1 MSETNVVVLVGR
13 LTRDAELKYTKSGM
27 ALSTFAIALNRRIK
41 QGEEWVDEANFFDI
55 NYWGKGAESVSQYLT
70 KGKQVAIQG
79 ELRQDRWEQDG
90 QSRSKVVIHAN
101 NVQLLGS
108 SGTSGSQGMSPG
120 GGQVAN
126 ERGGAR
132 PYANPAQTGGQT
144 GYQQAPKPLNPVK
157 SFPNQG
163 GAPAND
169 DFTDDIPF

>member
-27 ALSTFAIALNRRIK
+27 ALSTFSIALNRRIK

-55 NYWGKGAESVSQYLT
+55 NLWGKSAESVSQYLT
-70 KGKQVAIQG
+70 KGKQIAIQG

-108 SGTSGSQGMSPG
+108 SGASGSQGMPPG
-120 GGQVAN
+120 GSQAAS

-132 PYANPAQTGGQT
+132 SYPE
-144 GYQQAPKPLNPVK
+144 APKTGVQNGYPQGQKTQTPGR

-163 GAPAND
+163 GAPTND